1 MKWDFKVSACDPY
14 RGRVRC
20 CKPVHSYG
28 ESLPLTHNNDLWTN
42 FIVPLLT
49 LFYLNFCKGITSWTW
64 PEAEATSSGR
74 CWRNFRLATERSPI
88 SRRRPDPVAARRVSS
103 GLPLK
108 PRVKFFN
115 IFSLDL
121 DQLCRPFIILCHIN
135 FPFST
140 VFHFWYWGLYLSS
153 FILYDLINLS
163 NVKSS
168 LFSCRSLSTAVRNST
183 VVLCCGIVLWLFVF
197 KSEVPRLYRIKQNSH
212 KGDWHD

>member
-1 MKWDFKVSACDPY
+1 MCDWDRQAVLDRSYAKAFYLRDRFVKWDFNVSACDPY

-115 IFSLDL
+115 IFPLGL
-121 DQLCRPFIILCHIN
+121 YQLCRPFTYFVILI
-135 FPFST
+135 
-140 VFHFWYWGLYLSS
+140 FHFPPCSTFDIGVSIFLVS
-153 FILYDLINLS
+153 FYM
-163 NVKSS
+163 
-168 LFSCRSLSTAVRNST
+168 T
-183 VVLCCGIVLWLFVF
+183 
-197 KSEVPRLYRIKQNSH
+197 
-212 KGDWHD
+212 